1 MLKGKTA
8 VITGASSG
16 IGRSVALRLARE
28 GIHVFITGRSEEP
41 LEHLKHQIEAEGGRA
56 SAKVFDIRDTAALQH
71 FIQDAHTQTGRLDM
85 LVNNAGLHLHG
96 SIVDTG
102 PESWRE
108 MIDVNIIALLA
119 GTQAAV
125 QAMRL
130 NNEGGHIVNISSGN
144 AKEPGSDFYS
154 ATKHMVNALGQALTK
169 ELAREPIRI
178 TTIMPGA
185 VATNFGRTLEPA
197 RVEQLAQ
204 ALGMELKFNPGDHLP
219 EALLKRLHEAMGQ
232 TFLSSEDIAEAVL
245 YALNQP
251 LNIVVRELYVT
262 APNVYLGNDVAF

>member
-1 MLKGKTA
+1 MLTNKTA

-28 GIHVFITGRSEEP
+28 GIHVFITGRSKEA
-41 LEHLKHQIEAEGGRA
+41 LEQLKHQIEAEGGKA
-56 SAKVFDIRDTAALQH
+56 SASAFDIRNTVVLQH
-71 FIQDAHTQTGRLDM
+71 FIQEAHAQTGRLDI
-85 LVNNAGLHLHG
+85 LINNAGLHLHG
-96 SIVDTG
+96 RIVDTG
-102 PESWRE
+102 PDSWRE

-125 QAMRL
+125 QSMRL
-130 NNEGGHIVNISSGN
+130 HGEGGHIVNISSGN

-169 ELAREPIRI
+169 ELASEPIRI

-204 ALGMELKFNPGDHLP
+204 VLGIELKFTPGDHLP
-219 EALLKRLHEAMGQ
+219 ESLLQRLHEAMGQ
-232 TFLSSEDIAEAVL
+232 TFLSSEDISDAVL
-245 YALNQP
+245 YALKQP

-262 APNVYLGNDVAF
+262 APNVYLGNDVSF